1 MYINISKK
9 CQKQV
14 HVDDGFLLP
23 WKISNETVKE
33 KDETKIVSNFYITVL
48 CLATQWNITKA

>member
-9 CQKQV
+9 CQKQM

-23 WKISNETVKE
+23 LKISNEKVRE
-33 KDETKIVSNFYITVL
+33 KDETKI
-48 CLATQWNITKA
+48 

>member
-1 MYINISKK
+1 M
-9 CQKQV
+9 

-33 KDETKIVSNFYITVL
+33 KDETKIVSNFYMTVL